1 MPTRFRSYQPDQA
14 LLLPPSLRDWL
25 PEGHIANHVSDLVD
39 GLDLSV
45 FYERYEGDG
54 RRKSPYEPRMMVKL
68 LLYGYATGVFSSRK
82 IARKLEEDVAFRVLA
97 ADNFP
102 SHRTI
107 CEFRRRHLGDFRK
120 LFVEVVGLARE
131 LGLVRFG
138 KLSIDGTK
146 VRANASKR
154 KAMSDGRMRREER
167 RLSEEIEGLLLRARE
182 TDAAEDARF
191 GEALRG
197 DELPEELR
205 RREDRLAA
213 IRAAK
218 ERLESRQREV
228 DAARGREPGTKRNP
242 KGGRPYKRDYGEP
255 EETAQSNFTDP
266 ESGIMKTSSEGFQQC
281 YNAQVAVSGENQLI
295 VATEVSSNASD
306 QGWILP
312 LVEEVRTTFGEQPET
327 VLADA
332 GYCNE
337 GDLAA
342 LEERVVDALCG
353 AGSGRQTGG
362 RGECGPVPGDG
373 ADGEET
379 GDFGRPGAIR
389 PTQVAVGSAQWL
401 DQGNPRLPSI
411 QPARADQSAGRVG
424 SGLSGVERQADAKA
438 TGGLMPGNLDSTLTR
453 TILNR
458 ADAGIWNLPLPEM
471 PSGIPGCTFGRTSP
485 VLRGAKRPTA
495 QTPSL
500 VHRH

>member
-154 KAMSDGRMRREER
+154 KAMSYGRM
-167 RLSEEIEGLLLRARE
+167 
-182 TDAAEDARF
+182 
-191 GEALRG
+191 
-197 DELPEELR
+197 

-342 LEERVVDALCG
+342 LEERAVDTYVAL
-353 AGSGRQTGG
+353 GREGKQ
-362 RGECGPVPGDG
+362 E
-373 ADGEET
+373 
-379 GDFGRPGAIR
+379 
-389 PTQVAVGSAQWL
+389 VGV
-401 DQGNPRLPSI
+401 N
-411 QPARADQSAGRVG
+411 ADQYPAMARMGKKLATSAGRAQYAQRKW
-424 SGLSGVERQADAKA
+424 LSEAPNGWIKE
-438 TGGLMPGNLDSTLTR
+438 
-453 TILNR
+453 ILGFR
-458 ADAGIWNLPLPEM
+458 RF
-471 PSGIPGCTFGRTSP
+471 S
-485 VLRGAKRPTA
+485 LRGLTKV
-495 QTPSL
+495 QGEWDL
-500 VHRH
+500 VCLALNVRRMQRLLAG